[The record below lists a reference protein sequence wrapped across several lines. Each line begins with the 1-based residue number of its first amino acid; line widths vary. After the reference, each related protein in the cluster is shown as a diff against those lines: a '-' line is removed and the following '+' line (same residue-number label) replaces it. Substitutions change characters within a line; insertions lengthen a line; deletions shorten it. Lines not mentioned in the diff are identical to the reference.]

1 MSIFRLYDLCVCI
14 YLKISMLRKPLKFV
28 LKTGELKCRNLVAQ
42 EKVVTL
48 QCQRKGNSCRVHS
61 NITR

>member
-14 YLKISMLRKPLKFV
+14 DLKISMLRKPLKFV

-42 EKVVTL
+42 EKGRNFAVSKEREQL
-48 QCQRKGNSCRVHS
+48 QGSQ
-61 NITR
+61 